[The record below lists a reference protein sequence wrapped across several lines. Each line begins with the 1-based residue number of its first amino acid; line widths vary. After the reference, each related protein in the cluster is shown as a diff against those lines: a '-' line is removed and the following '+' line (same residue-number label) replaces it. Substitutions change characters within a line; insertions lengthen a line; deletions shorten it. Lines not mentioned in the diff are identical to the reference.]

1 MKFKLLGLALCAAG
15 LSGAASASVFDGSS
29 AYAAINLAS
38 STLDF
43 LNSGVSVS
51 AFSYSGPQS
60 TASAQTNG
68 GASISS
74 VGTNSAQ
81 ANTTYAISSASV
93 NGGSLI
99 ASTTVTNGSGSASA
113 AETLSF
119 TVSGKGAVVLSI
131 PYTLSASATSTD
143 VALWYGNASS
153 AMQGSGMTR
162 DGSRLF
168 TTSWDSLSS
177 STSGSVQAS
186 QVGDTLDFLVKNTG
200 QNTAY
205 SFTLG
210 ENVHAGYTGD
220 PAPVPE
226 VPAPLMLSLGLIV
239 PLVSR
244 RSRKFLGL

>member
-15 LSGAASASVFDGSS
+15 LSGAVSASVFEGSS
-29 AYAAINLAS
+29 AYASINLAS

-74 VGTNSAQ
+74 VGTISAQ
-81 ANTTYAISSASV
+81 ANTTYAIGAASA
-93 NGGSLI
+93 NAGNLI
-99 ASTTVTNGSGSASA
+99 ASAMATNGTGNAQAS
-113 AETLSF
+113 ETLSF
-119 TVSGKGAVVLSI
+119 TVSGNGAVVLSI
-131 PYTLSASATSTD
+131 PYTLSVSATSSNA
-143 VALWYGNASS
+143 ALWYSNASVG
-153 AMQGSGMTR
+153 GSGITHNQ
-162 DGSRLF
+162 SQLF
-168 TTSWDSLSS
+168 SAAWDSLSS
-177 STSGSVQAS
+177 TNGGVQAA
-186 QVGDTLDFLVKNTG
+186 QVGDSLDFLVRNTG
-200 QNTAY
+200 QNIAY
-205 SFTLG
+205 SFSLG
-210 ENVHAGYTGD
+210 ETATAAYTGD